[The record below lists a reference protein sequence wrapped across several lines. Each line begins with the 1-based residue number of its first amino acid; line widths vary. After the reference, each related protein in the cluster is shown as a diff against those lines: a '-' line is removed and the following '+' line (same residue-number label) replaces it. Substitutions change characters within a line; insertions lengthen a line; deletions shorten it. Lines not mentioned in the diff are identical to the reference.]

1 MSSLTVSM
9 SSIQSTIET
18 QSVTRIETREARSV
32 AGLMFNANE
41 HSRMDIFANRNAF
54 AAIPVQQSNVE
65 QVLYLMRS
73 PETTGRDGGFRIVNA
88 NPVEQA
94 NRTQQTL
101 ANDLE
106 EALKLIIP
114 ALSDSAPRPMFIH
127 VDNEGS
133 EPSGKVVDRA
143 ELNRAAA
150 RHGIVLPK
158 GPGEIPE
165 DSAIIVQEKGDNFYA
180 EVVTKTGEVIIFT
193 KKDTAKLAGVTFLEK
208 PKVPEQKTQSDYNT
222 ARQDASLT
230 ASRNKE
236 RSDANLRRR
245 AINENSKKQSAEF
258 IETLQENSGR
268 NINQSKQSLDNQRE
282 KTQLLA
288 DITNQ

>member
-1 MSSLTVSM
+1 MSSLTVGM

-41 HSRMDIFANRNAF
+41 HSRMDIFANKSAF
-54 AAIPVQQSNVE
+54 AAIPVQQSNVD
-65 QVLYLMRS
+65 QVVYLMRA
-73 PETTGRDGGFRIVNA
+73 PETAGREGGLRIVNA
-88 NPVEQA
+88 NPVEQG

-127 VDNEGS
+127 VDNEGD
-133 EPSGKVVDRA
+133 EPSGKIVDRA

-150 RHGIVLPK
+150 RRGVVLPK

-165 DSAIIVQEKGDNFYA
+165 GHAVIAQGKDGNIHIEL
-180 EVVTKTGEVIIFT
+180 VTKTGEVFVFT
-193 KKDTAKLAGVTFLEK
+193 KKDTAILAGVTFLDK
-208 PKVPEQKTQSDYNT
+208 PKGSEQKSQSEYNSAQSNAGTT
-222 ARQDASLT
+222 AMN
-230 ASRNKE
+230 NKE
-236 RSDANLRRR
+236 KSDANLRRR
-245 AINENSKKQSAEF
+245 EMNENSKKQSAEF
-258 IETLQENSGR
+258 IETMQEGSSR
-268 NINQSKQSLDNQRE
+268 HINQAKQSLDKQRE

>member
-41 HSRMDIFANRNAF
+41 HSRMDIFANKSAF

-127 VDNEGS
+127 IDNEGS
-133 EPSGKVVDRA
+133 EPSGKIVDRA

-180 EVVTKTGEVIIFT
+180 EVITKTGEVFVFT
-193 KKDTAKLAGVTFLEK
+193 KKDTAILAGVTFLDK
-208 PKVPEQKTQSDYNT
+208 PKGSEQKSQSEYNSAQSNAGT
-222 ARQDASLT
+222 AAMN
-230 ASRNKE
+230 NKE
-236 RSDANLRRR
+236 KSDANLRRR
-245 AINENSKKQSAEF
+245 EMNENSKKQSAKF
-258 IETLQENSGR
+258 IETMQEGSSR
-268 NINQSKQSLDNQRE
+268 HINQAKQSLDKQRE